1 MAINVNNSFV
11 GTPALDGGVYFRA
24 PLGTPLPKTVL
35 ESLNKAFEDHGA
47 VGEDGFSVTPTRN
60 NTDIRMMGGDVF
72 RTIQSEYG
80 VEVVLTLLEDDTE
93 AVVKTTF
100 GDSKTTKK
108 KLDEGGIER
117 TVYYSSDPL
126 PISSHVL
133 KAVDGDKTNLYIIE
147 RGQVVSVGERRVA
160 HSDVTRTEV
169 TIRAYKSTAKELKG
183 ANVVELRH
191 NPNATE
197 DKADKTTETEN
208 QGNPGATS

>member
-108 KLDEGGIER
+108 KLEEGGIER

-169 TIRAYKSTAKELKG
+169 TIRAYKSTAPELKG

-197 DKADKTTETEN
+197 DEADGTPETE
-208 QGNPGATS
+208 GPTDSEATS

>member
-24 PLGTPLPKTVL
+24 RLGTPLPKTVL
-35 ESLNKAFEDHGA
+35 EALDKAFEDHGA

-108 KLDEGGIER
+108 KLEEGGIER

-169 TIRAYKSTAKELKG
+169 TIRAYKSTAPELKG

-197 DKADKTTETEN
+197 DEADGTTETED